1 MAKSQQK
8 QINFEEA
15 LAKLERIVERL
26 DDGNLPLSESLD
38 LFKEGTRLAKL
49 CRSMLS
55 DAELQIKATLKETN
69 DLPDAEP
76 AVVRGRKRG
85 APANALA
92 GDEVSYDDEDE
103 DELDVSNHDDEI
115 FDTE

>member
-1 MAKSQQK
+1 MAKSQHNQV
-8 QINFEEA
+8 NFEDA

-49 CRSMLS
+49 CRGMLS
-55 DAELQIKATLKETN
+55 DAELQVKTALEETEE
-69 DLPDAEP
+69 PPEAEP
-76 AVVRGRKRG
+76 EGPGSRKRH
-85 APANALA
+85 
-92 GDEVSYDDEDE
+92 EDE
-103 DELDVSNHDDEI
+103 DELDVSNHNDEI